1 LTAGKRLPTIRTTHR
16 SERMRSVL
24 LALASFLFLAL
35 PTAAQE
41 EKLLN
46 VYNWSDY
53 IAEDTLKKFTEHTG
67 IKVNYDVYDSN
78 EILEAKLSAGRS
90 GYDLVFPTSS
100 PFFAR
105 QVKAGLYQR
114 IDRTRLKNF
123 ARIDRAVLERLKA
136 ADPDNA
142 HGLPYMMAGTG
153 VGYNVDKLKE
163 LAPDAPIG
171 SLALLFDRKHLFR
184 LKGCGISVLDAPE
197 EVLPA
202 ALAYIGRDPT
212 SSDSAD
218 LDAAVDVVTKAR
230 LNYRYIHSSAYINDL
245 ANGATC
251 LAMGY
256 AGDLVQARDRAIA
269 AKRGV
274 NVGVFLPSEGT
285 AFNIDVMAI
294 PRDAPHPGNAHL
306 FIDFLLEPEIIAAI
320 SNAVGYA
327 NAIPDSSPMVRREL
341 RQDPV
346 VYPPTG
352 LKLYSNPE
360 VSKDFERARNRA
372 WSRIKAK
379 RS

>member
-1 LTAGKRLPTIRTTHR
+1 
-16 SERMRSVL
+16 MRSVL